1 MDDGKV
7 GIYRYFKRVIGFV
20 ISLIGFIVLI
30 PVFLILIV
38 CIKFD
43 SKGPILF
50 KQRRIGLHKKEF
62 NILKFRTMRI
72 DTPKDTPTHLLENP
86 DMYITRVGKL
96 LRKTSLDELPQ
107 IINIIKGEMSIVGPR
122 PLLTQ
127 YLPLYSEE
135 QKKRHDV
142 RPGLTGWAQINGR
155 NSITWTEK
163 FNLDVWYVKNR
174 NFLLDLKIIFLT
186 VKKVIIKEGINQDNN
201 VTMEYFDGSN

>member
-1 MDDGKV
+1 MKLNL
-7 GIYRYFKRVIGFV
+7 IIKRVIDILG
-20 ISLIGFIVLI
+20 SLMGLILLSPVFIVTAILVYI
-30 PVFLILIV
+30 KLGSPIFFVQERVGKDNKVFKM
-38 CIKFD
+38 IKFRSMKD
-43 SKGPILF
+43 DKNKYGEYLSDEERLTPFGEKLRSLSIDELPELI
-50 KQRRIGLHKKEF
+50 
-62 NILKFRTMRI
+62 NILKG
-72 DTPKDTPTHLLENP
+72 D
-86 DMYITRVGKL
+86 
-96 LRKTSLDELPQ
+96 
-107 IINIIKGEMSIVGPR
+107 MSIVGPR

-186 VKKVIIKEGINQDNN
+186 VKKVIIKEGINQDDN
-201 VTMEYFDGSN
+201 VTMEYFNGSN

>member
-1 MDDGKV
+1 
-7 GIYRYFKRVIGFV
+7 
-20 ISLIGFIVLI
+20 
-30 PVFLILIV
+30 
-38 CIKFD
+38 
-43 SKGPILF
+43 
-50 KQRRIGLHKKEF
+50 
-62 NILKFRTMRI
+62 
-72 DTPKDTPTHLLENP
+72 
-86 DMYITRVGKL
+86 
-96 LRKTSLDELPQ
+96 
-107 IINIIKGEMSIVGPR
+107 MSIVGPR

-163 FNLDVWYVKNR
+163 FKLDVWYVKNR
-174 NFLLDLKIIFLT
+174 NFLLDLKIILLT

>member
-1 MDDGKV
+1 
-7 GIYRYFKRVIGFV
+7 
-20 ISLIGFIVLI
+20 
-30 PVFLILIV
+30 
-38 CIKFD
+38 
-43 SKGPILF
+43 
-50 KQRRIGLHKKEF
+50 
-62 NILKFRTMRI
+62 
-72 DTPKDTPTHLLENP
+72 
-86 DMYITRVGKL
+86 
-96 LRKTSLDELPQ
+96 
-107 IINIIKGEMSIVGPR
+107 MSIVGPR

-186 VKKVIIKEGINQDNN
+186 VKKVIIKEGINQDDN
-201 VTMEYFDGSN
+201 VTMEYFNGTN

>member
-1 MDDGKV
+1 M
-7 GIYRYFKRVIGFV
+7 
-20 ISLIGFIVLI
+20 
-30 PVFLILIV
+30 
-38 CIKFD
+38 
-43 SKGPILF
+43 
-50 KQRRIGLHKKEF
+50 
-62 NILKFRTMRI
+62 
-72 DTPKDTPTHLLENP
+72 
-86 DMYITRVGKL
+86 
-96 LRKTSLDELPQ
+96 
-107 IINIIKGEMSIVGPR
+107 GPR

>member
-1 MDDGKV
+1 MLV
-7 GIYRYFKRVIGFV
+7 KRLLDLI
-20 ISLIGFIVLI
+20 ISSAVLIVLSPLMLVI
-30 PVFLILIV
+30 YVLILINLG
-38 CIKFD
+38 
-43 SKGPILF
+43 GPAFFVQERVGKDNKVF
-50 KQRRIGLHKKEF
+50 KMI
-62 NILKFRTMRI
+62 KFRTM
-72 DTPKDTPTHLLENP
+72 KDSKDKNGNYLSDEERLTSF
-86 DMYITRVGKL
+86 GAKL
-96 LRKTSLDELPQ
+96 RSLSIDELPEL
-107 IINIIKGEMSIVGPR
+107 INILKGDMSIVGPR

-186 VKKVIIKEGINQDNN
+186 VKKVIIKEGINQDDN
-201 VTMEYFDGSN
+201 VTMEYFNGTN

>member
-1 MDDGKV
+1 
-7 GIYRYFKRVIGFV
+7 
-20 ISLIGFIVLI
+20 
-30 PVFLILIV
+30 
-38 CIKFD
+38 
-43 SKGPILF
+43 
-50 KQRRIGLHKKEF
+50 
-62 NILKFRTMRI
+62 
-72 DTPKDTPTHLLENP
+72 
-86 DMYITRVGKL
+86 
-96 LRKTSLDELPQ
+96 
-107 IINIIKGEMSIVGPR
+107 MSIVGPR

-174 NFLLDLKIIFLT
+174 NFLLDLKIILLT